1 MRGRAQ
7 HPFRDAL
14 VKQVASRHRG
24 LEVTVF
30 APKHGPRF
38 RAYVHTPGW
47 ERVLAV
53 SAATSADA
61 AMERA
66 EAVLTQAVG
75 AGVQVHLPAARRPLR
90 LRSAE
95 EASA

>member
-1 MRGRAQ
+1 MRRSQ
-7 HPFRDAL
+7 HPFRDSV
-14 VKQVASRHRG
+14 VKQAASRHRG
-24 LEVTVF
+24 LQVTVF

-53 SAATSADA
+53 SAAESADA
-61 AMERA
+61 AMRRA
-66 EAVLTQAVG
+66 EALLTQALG
-75 AGVQVHLPAARRPLR
+75 AGVEVHLPAARRPLR

-95 EASA
+95 DASA

>member
-1 MRGRAQ
+1 MRRSS
-7 HPFRDAL
+7 HPFRDSV
-14 VKQVASRHRG
+14 VKQGPSRHRG

-53 SAATSADA
+53 SAAESADA
-61 AMERA
+61 AKERA
-66 EAVLTQAVG
+66 EAVLTPGCGRRRRRKA
-75 AGVQVHLPAARRPLR
+75 AGGSPPAA
-90 LRSAE
+90 A
-95 EASA
+95 AIG

>member
-1 MRGRAQ
+1 MRRSQ
-7 HPFRDAL
+7 HPFRDS
-14 VKQVASRHRG
+14 VVERGPSRHRG
-24 LEVTVF
+24 LQVTVF

-53 SAATSADA
+53 SAGESADA
-61 AMERA
+61 AKKRA

-75 AGVQVHLPAARRPLR
+75 AGVDDLSGLGW
-90 LRSAE
+90 
-95 EASA
+95 

>member
-1 MRGRAQ
+1 MRQSQ
-7 HPFRDAL
+7 HPFRGA
-14 VKQVASRHRG
+14 VVMQQPSRRGG

-53 SAATSADA
+53 STAQSADA
-61 AMERA
+61 AAKRA

-75 AGVQVHLPAARRPLR
+75 AGVDVQLPQARRPLR

-95 EASA
+95 EASS

>member
-1 MRGRAQ
+1 MRRSQ
-7 HPFRDAL
+7 HPFRGSM
-14 VKQVASRHRG
+14 VKQKASRHRG

-38 RAYVHTPGW
+38 RAYVHTPEW

-53 SAATSADA
+53 SAAESADA
-61 AMERA
+61 AMTRA

-75 AGVQVHLPAARRPLR
+75 AGVDVRLPAARRPLR